1 MSQPLPRRG
10 HAAVSVGRK
19 LYVWGGHNRSTK
31 IRTATIESFDVSS
44 ETWLKSQQLHGS
56 QLPNGLWDM
65 AVTSDGEIAYTFGGR
80 TGSYPD
86 CTYYN
91 TLYQINLSTM
101 KCTELVPRSGSNP
114 PMKACGSRM
123 IYFSGKLVVYGG
135 YTGRDWT
142 DQLRVFDLR
151 KGEFE
156 W

>member
-1 MSQPLPRRG
+1 MLLSALGGNCTSGEATTALRRYGPPRSRVLMFLPRHG
-10 HAAVSVGRK
+10 
-19 LYVWGGHNRSTK
+19 
-31 IRTATIESFDVSS
+31 
-44 ETWLKSQQLHGS
+44 LKPQQLHGS
-56 QLPNGLWDM
+56 QLPDGLWDM